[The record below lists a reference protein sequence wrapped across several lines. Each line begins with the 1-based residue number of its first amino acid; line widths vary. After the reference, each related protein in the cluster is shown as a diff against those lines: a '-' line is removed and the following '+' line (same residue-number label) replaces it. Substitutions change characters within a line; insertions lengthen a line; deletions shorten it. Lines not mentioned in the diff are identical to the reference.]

1 MMKIKLLIAALVA
14 GSGMVLP
21 HSYAQAV
28 EPYEYANQSDMT
40 TKALLLDVA
49 EIGDRLVAVGEYGHI
64 IYSDDRGKNWVQAQN
79 VPTRN
84 TITNITFLDNRTGYA
99 VGHDA
104 TILKT
109 ENGGENWS
117 LKYIERR
124 GENPLFGL
132 QFSSA
137 TYGVA
142 VGAFSTVMETKDGGE
157 TWAQRP
163 LVKDSYDD
171 FHLNGLF
178 ADSAGNLYIPAEFG
192 VVYKSTDGGRIF
204 EGIQTPYEGS
214 FWGGM
219 ALANNNLLIWGMRGN
234 AYLSN
239 DGGRN
244 WVRSE
249 TNTDRSISGGTQL
262 ADGRIVLTGL
272 SGLVLVS
279 KDNGRTFDATV
290 RSDRLS
296 FATVSSKSDSEVL
309 LYGDPGVLP
318 HPLAN

>member
-1 MMKIKLLIAALVA
+1 MKSNLLIAALF
-14 GSGMVLP
+14 GVLGALVP
-21 HSYAQAV
+21 HTYAQAV
-28 EPYEYANQSDMT
+28 EPYEFANPSSMT
-40 TKALLLDVA
+40 TKALILDVA
-49 EIGDRLVAVGEYGHI
+49 EIGDRLVAVGEFGHI
-64 IYSDDRGKNWVQAQN
+64 IYSDDRGESWVQAQN

-84 TITNITFLDNRTGYA
+84 TITAITFLDDKTGYA

-109 ENGGENWS
+109 EDGGESWS
-117 LKYIERR
+117 LKYVERR

-163 LVKDSYDD
+163 LIKDGYDD

-178 ADSAGNLYIPAEFG
+178 TDGAGNFYIPAEFG
-192 VVYKSTDGGRIF
+192 MVYKSRDGGRTF
-204 EGIQTPYEGS
+204 TGIQTAYEGS

-234 AYLSN
+234 AYVSR
-239 DGGRN
+239 DGGRS
-244 WVRSE
+244 WLRSE

-262 ADGRIVLTGL
+262 ADGTIVLTGL

-279 KDNGRTFDATV
+279 KDNGRTFDASV

-318 HPLAN
+318 HPLSN

>member
-1 MMKIKLLIAALVA
+1 MKFNLLTAALFGVF
-14 GSGMVLP
+14 GMVAPLTR
-21 HSYAQAV
+21 AQAV
-28 EPYEYANQSDMT
+28 EPYEYANPSAMT
-40 TKALLLDVA
+40 TKALILDVA

-64 IYSDDRGKNWVQAQN
+64 IYSDDRGENWVQAQN

-84 TITNITFLDNRTGYA
+84 TITNITFLDDKTGFA

-109 ENGGENWS
+109 EDGGESWS

-132 QFSSA
+132 QFSSP

-163 LVKDSYDD
+163 LVEGGYDD
-171 FHLNGLF
+171 FHLNDLF
-178 ADSAGNLYIPAEFG
+178 TDSVGNFYIPAEFG
-192 VVYKSTDGGRIF
+192 VVYKSKDGGRTF
-204 EGIQTPYEGS
+204 EGIQTAYEGS

-219 ALANNNLLIWGMRGN
+219 ALANGNLLIWGMRGN
-234 AYLSN
+234 AYVSR

-262 ADGRIVLTGL
+262 ADGTIVLTGL

-279 KDNGRTFDATV
+279 KDNGRNFDAIV

-296 FATVSSKSDSEVL
+296 FATVSSKSDGEVL

-318 HPLAN
+318 HALTN

>member
-1 MMKIKLLIAALVA
+1 MKIKLLIAALVA
-14 GSGMVLP
+14 VSGMVLP
-21 HSYAQAV
+21 RSYAQAV
-28 EPYEYANQSDMT
+28 EPYEYAKPSDMA
-40 TKALLLDVA
+40 TKALILDVA
-49 EIGDRLVAVGEYGHI
+49 EIGERLVAVGEYGHI
-64 IYSDDRGKNWVQAQN
+64 IYSDDRGENWVQAQN

-84 TITNITFLDNRTGYA
+84 TITNITFLDDETGYA

-109 ENGGENWS
+109 ENGGESWS

-142 VGAFSTVMETKDGGE
+142 VGAFSTVMETRDGGE

-163 LVKDSYDD
+163 LIEDGYDD

-178 ADSAGNLYIPAEFG
+178 TDAAGHFYIPAEFG
-192 VVYKSTDGGRIF
+192 VVYKSTDGGRTF
-204 EGIQTPYEGS
+204 EGIQTAYDGS

-234 AYLSN
+234 AFVSN

-262 ADGRIVLTGL
+262 ADGTIVLTGL

-318 HPLAN
+318 HALAN

>member
-1 MMKIKLLIAALVA
+1 MRIKLLIAALV
-14 GSGMVLP
+14 GVSGMVLP
-21 HSYAQAV
+21 HSHAQAV
-28 EPYEYANQSDMT
+28 EPYEYAKPSDMA
-40 TKALLLDVA
+40 TKALILDVA
-49 EIGDRLVAVGEYGHI
+49 EIGERLVAVGEYGHI
-64 IYSDDRGKNWVQAQN
+64 IYSDDRGENWVQAQN

-84 TITNITFLDNRTGYA
+84 TITNITFLDDETGYA

-109 ENGGENWS
+109 ENGGESWS
-117 LKYIERR
+117 LKYIERS

-142 VGAFSTVMETKDGGE
+142 VGAFSTVMETRDGGE

-163 LVKDSYDD
+163 LIEDGYDD

-178 ADSAGNLYIPAEFG
+178 TDSAGHFYIPAEFG
-192 VVYKSTDGGRIF
+192 VVYKSTDGGRTF
-204 EGIQTPYEGS
+204 EGIQTAYEGS

-234 AYLSN
+234 AYVSN

-262 ADGRIVLTGL
+262 ADGTVVLTGL

-318 HPLAN
+318 HALAN